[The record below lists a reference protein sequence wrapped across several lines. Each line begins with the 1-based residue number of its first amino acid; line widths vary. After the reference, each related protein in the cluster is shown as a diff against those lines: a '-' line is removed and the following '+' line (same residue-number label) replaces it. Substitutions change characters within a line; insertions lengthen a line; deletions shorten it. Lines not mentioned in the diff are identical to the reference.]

1 MSVAAPPR
9 AVLMMLAGASVI
21 GTNSILVRL
30 SAVAPTEAA
39 FWRMLFGGAMLLGLL
54 AGMRRLRWPGA
65 SSLGWL
71 CLPAAAFAIDLW
83 MWHRSIARVGPGLA
97 TLLANFQ
104 VFLMVLA
111 GVLLFG
117 ERIGPRFLAGLALAF
132 GGTWLLVGRD
142 WSALGGDYRIGVWL
156 GLATG
161 IAYATFNLTLRHAQQ
176 RQRAGGSEQALALM
190 SLLCAAMLGGMVL
203 AEGGS
208 FAIPG
213 TDSLLALLAL
223 GLTGQVL
230 GWVLIGRALPLLPA
244 SLVGLLL
251 LLQPTVSFVLDVAL
265 FDRPTAVWDW
275 VGVAGSLVG
284 IFLASTRGGA
294 KGPDGKG

>member
-1 MSVAAPPR
+1 MSAAPARP
-9 AVLMMLAGASVI
+9 VLMMLAGASVI

-30 SAVAPTEAA
+30 SGVGPTESA
-39 FWRMLFGGAMLLGLL
+39 FWRMLFGGAMLLALL
-54 AGMRRLRWPGA
+54 AGLRRLRWPGLPG
-65 SSLGWL
+65 LGWL
-71 CLPAAAFAIDLW
+71 CVPAAAFAIDL
-83 MWHRSIARVGPGLA
+83 MLWHRSIEYVGPGLA

-117 ERIGPRFLAGLALAF
+117 ERVGKRFIAGLALAF

-142 WSALGGDYRIGVWL
+142 WSALAGDFRFGVWL

-161 IAYATFNLTLRHAQQ
+161 VAYACFNLTLRHAQAKQ
-176 RQRAGGSEQALALM
+176 RVGGTEQALALM
-190 SLLCAAMLGGMVL
+190 SLACAAMLGVAVL

-208 FAIPG
+208 FVIP
-213 TDSLLALLAL
+213 DSRALLALLAL

-251 LLQPTVSFVLDVAL
+251 LLQPTVSFVLDVLL
-265 FDRPTAVWDW
+265 FDRPTAAWDW
-275 VGVAGSLVG
+275 VGVAGSLAG
-284 IFLASTRGGA
+284 IFLAST
-294 KGPDGKG
+294 KGRAGD